1 MSLTREIVWKGS
13 GKMTVFSSE
22 VAWRQCFCR
31 KRAGVSPLL
40 GTTLRRFWLCFLKLS
55 RIYMGYECFDL
66 LQLQGHT
73 VPYFRCQVCVLLE
86 TTLNSLAI
94 SMLNLAERFPIF
106 MKHPQKSTF
115 CFVNIYL
122 PSNRAIKATLE
133 RPESIHIILF
143 CLPI

>member
-1 MSLTREIVWKGS
+1 
-13 GKMTVFSSE
+13 MTVFSSE

-40 GTTLRRFWLCFLKLS
+40 GTTLRRFWLCFLKLF

-94 SMLNLAERFPIF
+94 LMLNLAERFPIF

-115 CFVNIYL
+115 CFL
-122 PSNRAIKATLE
+122 T
-133 RPESIHIILF
+133 SIHQVTEQWKQHWKDLKVFTLF
-143 CLPI
+143 YSAFQYNFHKYSMV